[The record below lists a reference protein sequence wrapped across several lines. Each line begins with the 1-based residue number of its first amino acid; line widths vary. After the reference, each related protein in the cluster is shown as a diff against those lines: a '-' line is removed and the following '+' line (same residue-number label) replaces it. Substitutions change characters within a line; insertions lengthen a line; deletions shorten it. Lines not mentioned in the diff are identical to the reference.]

1 MLLIELFGWILSLL
15 LLVGFIG
22 SLLFVSRKPTLLSKS
37 DYDYSQKSHQDSSSS
52 GKGK

>member
-1 MLLIELFGWILSLL
+1 MSSIEFFGWILSLL

-22 SLLFVSRKPTLLSKS
+22 SLVYVSRKPTLLSKS
-37 DYDYSQKSHQDSSSS
+37 DYDYSQNNHENSG